1 MLFSEPRACARRF
14 DYKKASK
21 FSTAI
26 NNIRASFHSQMSYER
41 FTGEESQSSSSYE
54 ISSAQTPFPLEEMAN
69 RNSQRPAHATSR
81 SGKAMQVVLFR
92 FFTPSFQRKSAISFL
107 QYMYGQKLTT
117 GLWYGYGMYIKTRIT
132 WSFVYSVQINCSW
145 FVKLS
150 SEYTFESI
158 QEIKRKTTLT

>member
-1 MLFSEPRACARRF
+1 MQDDLIIRRHQ
-14 DYKKASK
+14 S
-21 FSTAI
+21 STAL

-41 FTGEESQSSSSYE
+41 FTGEESQSSASYE

-92 FFTPSFQRKSAISFL
+92 FFTPSFQRKSAISLL

-117 GLWYGYGMYIKTRIT
+117 GLW
-132 WSFVYSVQINCSW
+132 
-145 FVKLS
+145 
-150 SEYTFESI
+150 
-158 QEIKRKTTLT
+158 